1 MSADSLS
8 VNDLSKA
15 LKKLGKRASPL
26 DIATIQ
32 AEAHQ
37 IKQAEAHQIRQ
48 AEAQKV
54 RQAERLSEGG
64 EGDGL
69 IDELVNDYSQA
80 EAEPQNAAPQGN
92 GNMYIV
98 GRGQVEK
105 GRLAAL
111 FLENRPRKLFL
122 LFRPLLL
129 FFECLFRI
137 EIYIQVRAK

>member
-37 IKQAEAHQIRQ
+37 IKQAEA
-48 AEAQKV
+48 QKV
-54 RQAERLSEGG
+54 RQAEARQERLSEGD

-69 IDELVNDYSQA
+69 IDELVNDYSQV

-98 GRGQVEK
+98 QCTWCIVHCTMCIVHCT
-105 GRLAAL
+105 LHSDT
-111 FLENRPRKLFL
+111 
-122 LFRPLLL
+122 
-129 FFECLFRI
+129 I
-137 EIYIQVRAK
+137 

>member
-37 IKQAEAHQIRQ
+37 IKQAEVQKVRQ

-54 RQAERLSEGG
+54 RQAEVRQERLSEGG

-69 IDELVNDYSQA
+69 IDELVNDYSQV

-92 GNMYIV
+92 GNMYII
-98 GRGQVEK
+98 GC
-105 GRLAAL
+105 AL
-111 FLENRPRKLFL
+111 YMVHCTL
-122 LFRPLLL
+122 
-129 FFECLFRI
+129 
-137 EIYIQVRAK
+137 YILHCTWCIVHCTMCIVHCTLHSDTI